1 MRILARESEGR
12 KIDILKTVPIFR
24 ELSTREIL
32 EVIPLLHERVY
43 EKGEIVFEEG
53 DQGHGIFV
61 VLVGCVRAESKREP
75 LKAMAVDIGPGEIV
89 GELSLFDEG
98 TRMGTVTAIDRTYLV
113 ALFQGEF
120 YSLLS
125 KDRNLGAKVL
135 LEIARTLSRRA
146 RGLLQQE
153 RHAPSL

>member
-1 MRILARESEGR
+1 MRIFKKESER
-12 KIDILKTVPIFR
+12 QKVETLKTIPILH
-24 ELSTREIL
+24 ELTTREIL

-61 VLVGCVRAESKREP
+61 VLTGSVRVESRREP
-75 LKAMAVDIGPGEIV
+75 LKAMAFELGPGEII

-98 TRMGTVTAIDRTYLV
+98 PRLGTVTAIDRTYLV

-120 YSLLS
+120 YALLT

-146 RGLLQQE
+146 RGLLEQE

>member
-1 MRILARESEGR
+1 MRILVRESER
-12 KIDILKTVPIFR
+12 QKVDILKTVPILR
-24 ELSTREIL
+24 ELTIREIL
-32 EVIPLLHERVY
+32 EVIPLMHERVY

-61 VLVGCVRAESKREP
+61 VLTGSVRAESKREP
-75 LKAMAVDIGPGEIV
+75 LKAMAVEIGPGEII

-98 TRMGTVTAIDRTYLV
+98 PRMGTVTAINRTYLV